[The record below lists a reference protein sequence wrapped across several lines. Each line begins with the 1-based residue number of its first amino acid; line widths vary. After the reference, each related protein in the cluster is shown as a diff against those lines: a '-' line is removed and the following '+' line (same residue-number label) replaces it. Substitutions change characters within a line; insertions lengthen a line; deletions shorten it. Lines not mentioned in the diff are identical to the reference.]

1 MIFIIVILFV
11 FLFDFV
17 KLRKQNETIIAQNEK
32 VIALLEKIE
41 NK

>member
-11 FLFDFV
+11 FLFDIV
-17 KLRKQNETIIAQNEK
+17 KLSKQNETIIAQNEK
-32 VIALLEKIE
+32 VIALLEKIG

>member
-11 FLFDFV
+11 FLFDIV

-32 VIALLEKIE
+32 VIALLEKIG